1 MKTKGEL
8 TREKILEAAR
18 ELFNSKG
25 FGATTISD
33 LVEAAGM
40 QKGSL
45 YFHFSGKD
53 AIARE
58 VLEGATGDF
67 MEFLSKA
74 LGGENPGASIETFFR
89 CALDKHLTAGF
100 VGGCLFGNTAL
111 EMSDS
116 DPMFA
121 GIIDRVFDEWIGRV
135 GTVVACAQKTGQI
148 RTDIGSEALAKHIIA
163 TIEGGI
169 MMSRLK
175 KDERP
180 MRECLDTLRITL
192 ELRP

>member
-8 TREKILEAAR
+8 TREKILEVAG

-25 FGATTISD
+25 FNATTIRD
-33 LVEAAGM
+33 LVAATGM

-45 YFHFSGKD
+45 YFHFPGKD
-53 AIARE
+53 AVARE
-58 VLEGATGDF
+58 VLSAATAEF
-67 MEFLSKA
+67 MVFLSNA
-74 LGGENPGASIETFFR
+74 LGGDNPGACIDTFFR
-89 CALDKHLTAGF
+89 CALEKHLGTGF

-116 DPMFA
+116 NPEFA
-121 GIIDRVFDEWIGRV
+121 GAIDAFFDEWIRRV
-135 GTVVACAQKTGQI
+135 EFVVAAAQKSGQI
-148 RTDIGSEALAKHIIA
+148 RTDVSSEALAKQVIA

-169 MMSRLK
+169 MLSRLK

-180 MRECLDTLRITL
+180 MRQCLDTLRTTL
-192 ELRP
+192 ELKP